1 MKKSVKYLIGAGI
14 LLLGGVVF
22 YNKVYIPK
30 STYTK
35 IIPSKG
41 DLAIQR
47 FGIGTVDAKE
57 IYTINALSA
66 TKIKAINVDE
76 GEWVKKG
83 QLLVV
88 MDSVDLPELL
98 SQAKISVQKA
108 KLEVKAS
115 FKDLDALYAQK
126 NLARVTYERYK
137 KLKEKSFASQSEYD
151 KAQADLKAIRAQ
163 IAATQAHIAS
173 AKQEVLRA
181 QKSVDALTVKLAEYK
196 LYAPVD
202 GYVIAKEAS
211 IQESVQPTTPILKIV
226 DPKDVWIKATIDERI
241 SGGIHTNQ
249 KASITL
255 RSAPKRTF
263 QGYVKRIA
271 AQSDAVTQE
280 REVDVAFTKL
290 PLPFYINEQAEVLI
304 QTKLLHNAIKV
315 PLNAVVHK
323 ATQDGVWLEKNNKAH
338 FQKITILGVDSSMAA
353 VASLPLNAA
362 ILLPAKNKKPL
373 LEGTRVY

>member
-1 MKKSVKYLIGAGI
+1 MKKNLKYLIGAGI
-14 LLLGGVVF
+14 LLLGGLVF

-35 IIPSKG
+35 ITPSNG
-41 DLAIQR
+41 DLTIQR

-57 IYTINALSA
+57 IYAINAMSA

-108 KLEVKAS
+108 KLDVKAS

-181 QKSVDALTVKLAEYK
+181 QKSVDALTVKLAKYK

-241 SGGIHTNQ
+241 SGAIHANQ

-255 RSAPKRTF
+255 RSAPKKKF

-280 REVDVAFTKL
+280 REVDIAFKKL

-304 QTKLLHNAIKV
+304 QTKVLHNAIKI

-323 ATQDGVWLEKNNKAH
+323 ATQDGVWIEKNSKAH
-338 FQKITILGVDSSMAA
+338 FQNITILGVDGSMAA

-373 LEGTRVY
+373 LEGARVY

>member
-57 IYTINALSA
+57 IYAINALSA

-108 KLEVKAS
+108 KLEVEAS

-181 QKSVDALTVKLAEYK
+181 QKSVDALTVKLAKYK

-271 AQSDAVTQE
+271 AQSDAITQE

-353 VASLPLNAA
+353 VASLPLNAV